1 HWKHALNPDVAL
13 VASPLKL
20 SVTPVVQRHAP
31 PTLGQHTTEVLQE
44 LLALSAGELSALR
57 ASGVIA

>member
-1 HWKHALNPDVAL
+1 M
-13 VASPLKL
+13 ASPLKL